1 MRNIS
6 RLLNWPTLALLIP
19 VSQAWAVSPADLG
32 ASLKRHDPVTLIDV
46 RSTDVFAVGHIPG
59 AINVPAA
66 IIAEKRLPKLGKVVV
81 YDDGL
86 GADKA
91 TDAAAKLN
99 QKPGIAADV
108 LRGGFSAWE
117 TLNAGESTR
126 QGGSKE
132 ESLPRITYKELKT
145 LPGKG
150 LLLVDLRSPSNT
162 PAKTAK
168 SLAAPSG
175 KKAAPLS
182 DLHSVFP
189 GARVTSSA
197 FEPASAAKSATET
210 APLIVLIDNGDGT
223 AEVTARQLRAN
234 GVRRF
239 TILAGGE
246 QIINRDGMPGKQR
259 LGATV
264 SGPVPMQSL
273 TSGQ

>member
-1 MRNIS
+1 MRIIS
-6 RLLNWPTLALLIP
+6 RLLNGTALALLVP
-19 VSQAWAVSPADLG
+19 VTQAWAVNATELG
-32 ASLKRHDPVTLIDV
+32 AALKRHDPVTLIDV
-46 RSTDVFAVGHIPG
+46 RSTDVFANGHIPG
-59 AINVPAA
+59 AINVPAP
-66 IIAEKRLPKLGKVVV
+66 IVGEKRLPKLGKVVV

-86 GADKA
+86 GTDKA

-99 QKPGIAADV
+99 QKPGIAAEV

-126 QGGSKE
+126 QPGSKE
-132 ESLPRITYKELKT
+132 ETLPRITYKELKA
-145 LPGKG
+145 LPGQG
-150 LLLVDLRSPSNT
+150 LILVDLRTSNSVPT
-162 PAKTAK
+162 KTAK
-168 SLAAPSG
+168 SMTSSGG
-175 KKAAPLS
+175 KKPVQLS
-182 DLHSVFP
+182 DLHTVFP
-189 GARVTSSA
+189 GARVTTSA
-197 FEPASAAKSATET
+197 FEPANQAKSAAET
-210 APLIVLIDNGDGT
+210 APLVVLIDNGDGT

-246 QIINRDGMPGKQR
+246 KIIARDGMPGKQR